1 MSKTARGLDTAE
13 ATRTA
18 RDAAIIA
25 RTIESID
32 RRCLAADGPVT
43 PTLEEATYPELR
55 RIYQAAKRIQKRH
68 AA

>member
-13 ATRTA
+13 AIRTA

-32 RRCLAADGPVT
+32 HRCLAADGPVT
-43 PTLEEATYPELR
+43 PTLQEATYPELR

-68 AA
+68 AS